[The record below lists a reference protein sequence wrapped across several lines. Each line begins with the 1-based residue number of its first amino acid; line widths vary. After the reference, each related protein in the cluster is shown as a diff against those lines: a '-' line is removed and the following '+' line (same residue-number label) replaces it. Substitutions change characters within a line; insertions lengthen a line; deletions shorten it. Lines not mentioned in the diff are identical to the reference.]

1 MNEKVEDLVTWLFI
15 GVLIILVLPFAILKE
30 LFKSIPIL
38 ICVCMIC
45 AAAYCMI
52 TTPEAIIACVFVML
66 FFGYGLTQEL

>member
-1 MNEKVEDLVTWLFI
+1 MNEKLENLVTWLTLF
-15 GVLIILVLPFAILKE
+15 GLIILVLPFAILIK
-30 LFKSIPIL
+30 LLKSIPIL